1 MFKTG
6 NNMKFPFVMP
16 AAPAVLRSALWRTG
30 TKWTPELR
38 ERYFVILEKSTSN
51 HLVSTRPTRD
61 CRARCNRYLVDR
73 VGFIIAVYQN
83 GEVAHLEPAAHLITY
98 ARRKGRGIITIDPNT
113 AAVTP
118 ITLKVE

>member
-1 MFKTG
+1 MDTG
-6 NNMKFPFVMP
+6 
-16 AAPAVLRSALWRTG
+16 AA
-30 TKWTPELR
+30 

-51 HLVSTRPTRD
+51 HWSAPAPPGD
-61 CRARCNRYLVDR
+61 CRAVQPHLVDR

-98 ARRKGRGIITIDPNT
+98 ARKKGRGIITIDPNT

>member
-6 NNMKFPFVMP
+6 NNMKFPSSCPQLRLFC
-16 AAPAVLRSALWRTG
+16 VLPFGERAQNGHRSCGSGISSSL
-30 TKWTPELR
+30 KKH
-38 ERYFVILEKSTSN
+38 FN
-51 HLVSTRPTRD
+51 HLVGTRPTRD

-98 ARRKGRGIITIDPNT
+98 ARKKGRGIITIDPNT